1 MTFPIP
7 NPALDDRF
15 AIVGTTGSGKTYLSS
30 SAVEILMASGK
41 RVIVVDPLGVWWG
54 LRLAPDGVKPSPYK
68 PVVFGGSLGD
78 LSIHEQSGS
87 VIGETVAGMAESCI
101 VDLSQIGN
109 VRCCKKCC
117 RLVSSKFAHEECQQ
131 GRLRAMEKI
140 QPLPSSQETV

>member
-68 PVVFGGSLGD
+68 PVVFGGSLAT
-78 LSIHEQSGS
+78 
-87 VIGETVAGMAESCI
+87 VIGGS
-101 VDLSQIGN
+101 
-109 VRCCKKCC
+109 
-117 RLVSSKFAHEECQQ
+117 
-131 GRLRAMEKI
+131 GRV
-140 QPLPSSQETV
+140 LPSIASFRIAV